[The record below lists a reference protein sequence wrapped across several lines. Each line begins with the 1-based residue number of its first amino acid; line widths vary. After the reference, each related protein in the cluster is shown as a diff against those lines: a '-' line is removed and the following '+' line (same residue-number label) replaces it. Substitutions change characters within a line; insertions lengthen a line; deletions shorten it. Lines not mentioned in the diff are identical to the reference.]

1 MIPVYRQAFGLQA
14 RHQRLAKPLLGRA
27 GDELGQVGGG
37 GVLHQRIGAL
47 HRAAIRF
54 LAWRARR
61 ETVRLLN
68 AVDPATLRDLGIA
81 DVESQVYRAPEER
94 RRPYDPD
101 WWRRRK

>member
-1 MIPVYRQAFGLQA
+1 MAMIDVSASDGWQLALAPLGGWPDAA
-14 RHQRLAKPLLGRA
+14 RSESQPAILRRLATR
-27 GDELGQVGGG
+27 V
-37 GVLHQRIGAL
+37 
-47 HRAAIRF
+47 

-68 AVDPATLRDLGIA
+68 QVDPATLRDLGIT
-81 DVESQVYRAPEER
+81 DIESQVYGAPEER